1 MRAPLSSGVGLAALA
16 SLAALTSG
24 CAMSIPET
32 PPYPPAY
39 TPADPVPGA
48 VFCSR
53 TETAARSLATS
64 QAAGGWVLASLGL
77 ASVGGGAIA
86 TLVNVQ
92 ESRRIAG
99 TAITLGGVAMGAAA
113 LALFMRADASS
124 RLAQAA
130 SGAMLEKNDHDAW
143 EACVRAKAAW
153 AASKSSADGIT
164 QELLAQKE
172 RENRRLQDEL
182 KQRESHP
189 AEGGKPAPELPPPL
203 APRR

>member
-1 MRAPLSSGVGLAALA
+1 MRAPLPTGLALAGLA
-16 SLAALTSG
+16 SLAALNAG

-39 TPADPVPGA
+39 TQADPVPGA
-48 VFCSR
+48 VFCAR
-53 TETAARSLATS
+53 TETAARSLASS
-64 QAAGGWVLASLGL
+64 QAAGGWVLASLGI

-113 LALFMRADASS
+113 LALLMRADASS

-130 SGAMLEKNDHDAW
+130 NAALLQKNDREAW
-143 EACVRAKAAW
+143 EACVRAKSAW
-153 AASKSSADGIT
+153 AGSKSSADGIT
-164 QELLAQKE
+164 QEMLAQKE
-172 RENRRLQDEL
+172 RENRRLEDEI
-182 KQRESHP
+182 KQLEKRA
-189 AEGGKPAPELPPPL
+189 AEGGKAPQDLPPPL

>member
-1 MRAPLSSGVGLAALA
+1 MRATLPTGLALAAL
-16 SLAALTSG
+16 SALSSG

-39 TPADPVPGA
+39 TQADPVPGA
-48 VFCSR
+48 SFCAR
-53 TETAARSLATS
+53 TETAARSLASS
-64 QAAGGWVLASLGL
+64 QAAGGWVMASLGL

-99 TAITLGGVAMGAAA
+99 TAITVGGVAMGAVA
-113 LALFMRADASS
+113 LALFMRAEASS

-130 SGAMLEKNDHDAW
+130 NSALLQKNDREAW
-143 EACVRAKAAW
+143 EACVRAKSAW
-153 AASKSSADGIT
+153 AGSKGSADGIT
-164 QELLAQKE
+164 QEMLAEKE
-172 RENRRLQDEL
+172 RENRRLQDQVKDLE
-182 KQRESHP
+182 KR
-189 AEGGKPAPELPPPL
+189 AGEGGKPPQDLPPPL